1 MVNIKKLIHRKGLL
15 TVINNLLVS
24 LRDPV
29 IIEDTDGNLLL
40 GNEEGERSAKC
51 PVEVSGDI
59 IGWVSGRGDV
69 SSIARL
75 LSYLAE
81 TELEKKDLARETL
94 NKYKEIN
101 LLYDITEKIA
111 VCLDLKEV
119 AQLIIAEA
127 TGMIRSDSAALMLFS
142 DVTGK
147 LELISFLGRVA
158 DHIAVIEPGKGII
171 GGVFASGRAEIIH
184 DVRSDSRHI
193 KDYHSNTS
201 ILCAPLKVKDKT
213 IGVINIGSKETFHYT
228 AADMKLLIT
237 LATQVAAFIENAR
250 LFAGLK
256 EASEALE
263 IYNRT
268 LEQKVEERTR
278 LLAETNSKL
287 QQANEM
293 LHNISLRDGL
303 TGIGNRRCFDETIE
317 KEWKRAM
324 RHLRPVSL
332 LLMDI
337 DYFKAFNDRYGH
349 LCGDDCLKKVAAA
362 VSENLKRSGD
372 LSARYGGEE
381 FVVLLPDTEGRTA
394 VMIAESIRS
403 AIKELGI
410 IHEGSKVCAHVT
422 ISIGIATLIPE
433 QGSIPALLIDSA
445 DRALYQAKHEGRNR
459 LKVFE

>member
-1 MVNIKKLIHRKGLL
+1 MNIKKLIYRKGLPE
-15 TVINNLLVS
+15 VIKNLLAS
-24 LRDPV
+24 LPDPV
-29 IIEDTDGNLLL
+29 IIEDTSGRLLL
-40 GNEEGERSAKC
+40 GKDEGERPIRH

-59 IGWVSGRGDV
+59 IGWVSGRSNV
-69 SSIARL
+69 FPLACL

-81 TELEKKDLARETL
+81 TELEKKDLVKETL

-119 AQLIIAEA
+119 AQLIMAEA
-127 TGMIRSDSAALMLFS
+127 TSMIRSDSAALMLFS
-142 DVTGK
+142 DMTGK
-147 LELISFLGRVA
+147 LEVISSIGRVSGQISA
-158 DHIAVIEPGKGII
+158 IEPGKGII
-171 GGVFASGRAEIIH
+171 GGVFASGKAEIIH
-184 DVRSDSRHI
+184 DVGSDSRYVR
-193 KDYHSNTS
+193 DYHSNSS
-201 ILCAPLKVKDKT
+201 ILCAPLKVKEKT
-213 IGVINIGSKETFHYT
+213 IGVINIGSEETFHYT

-237 LATQVAAFIENAR
+237 LATQAAVFIENAR

-263 IYNRT
+263 TYNRT

-287 QQANEM
+287 QEANEI
-293 LHNISLRDGL
+293 LHSISMRDGL

-317 KEWKRAM
+317 KEWKRSM

-337 DYFKAFNDRYGH
+337 DYFKAYNDKYGH
-349 LCGDDCLKKVAAA
+349 LCGDDCLKKVAKSI
-362 VSENLKRSGD
+362 SENLKRPGD

-381 FVVLLPDTEGRTA
+381 FAVLLPDTNKSSA
-394 VMIAESIRS
+394 VIVAESIRS

-410 IHEGSKVCAHVT
+410 IHEGSKVCSHVT
-422 ISIGIATLIPE
+422 ISIGIATIIPE
-433 QGSIPALLIDSA
+433 QGSIPTLLIDFA
-445 DRALYQAKHEGRNR
+445 DTALYQAKREGRDR
-459 LKVFE
+459 LNVFG

>member
-1 MVNIKKLIHRKGLL
+1 MVNLKKLIHRKGLL

-29 IIEDTDGNLLL
+29 IIEDTDGSLLL
-40 GNEEGERSAKC
+40 GKEEGERSAKC
-51 PVEVSGDI
+51 PVEVAGDI
-59 IGWVSGRGDV
+59 VGWVSGRGNA

-75 LSYLAE
+75 LSYLAA
-81 TELEKKDLARETL
+81 TELDKKDLAKETL

-127 TGMIRSDSAALMLFS
+127 TSMIRSHSAALMLFN

-147 LELISFLGRVA
+147 LEVISSLGGA
-158 DHIAVIEPGKGII
+158 SDHIAALEPGKGII

-184 DVRSDSRHI
+184 DVGSDSRHI
-193 KDYHSNTS
+193 KDYQSNTS

-237 LATQVAAFIENAR
+237 LATQAAVFIENAR

-256 EASEALE
+256 EATEALE

-287 QQANEM
+287 LQANEI
-293 LHNISLRDGL
+293 LHRISLRDGL

-324 RHLRPVSL
+324 RHLMPVSL

-337 DYFKAFNDRYGH
+337 DYFKSYNDKYGH
-349 LCGDDCLKKVAAA
+349 LCGDDCLKKVAKSI
-362 VSENLKRSGD
+362 SENLKRPGD

-381 FVVLLPDTEGRTA
+381 FAVLLPDTDGSSA
-394 VMIAESIRS
+394 VMVAESIRS

-410 IHEGSKVCAHVT
+410 IHEGSKVCSHVT

-433 QGSIPALLIDSA
+433 QGSIPTLLIDFA
-445 DRALYQAKHEGRNR
+445 DTALYQAKHEGRDR
-459 LKVFE
+459 LNVFG